1 MENSKNTYNNSMN
14 MNIRGN
20 NNNNNKNK
28 TNNINSNN
36 TINYYKYKIVDNKQN
51 KICRPGLKD
60 IGEGKIITFEAI
72 YVGKYTRFSNCITI
86 INIHSCD
93 KFLADHSQLFLNESV
108 ESFEKRNELESCM
121 IQGIGRI
128 KTYPKNNDIDY
139 CLELLPDT
147 KLTYLNDLY
156 VNMDPLKDV
165 SNIEIQNCYREILSY
180 RHDELIYLVN
190 KLRYKLNSFHSGIV
204 RKDFLYHYILNQYS
218 LNTLNADIYED
229 NIQSD
234 QFDNYQLYDLII
246 ILGAIIFE
254 LEFGDTIIHLSYL
267 LRKINMY
274 INSIQGI
281 KSLKFKDKKEC
292 KKINHDFF
300 KFCQKINTSFGKGW
314 MMVRN
319 RNENFD
325 IKECIDINT
334 TTRFGLIGVVCCSK
348 K

>member
-1 MENSKNTYNNSMN
+1 MTNNIKGNS
-14 MNIRGN
+14 NIN
-20 NNNNNKNK
+20 NNIKGHNNNVKNK
-28 TNNINSNN
+28 TNNINNN
-36 TINYYKYKIVDNKQN
+36 INYYKYKIIENKQN

-72 YVGKYTRFSNCITI
+72 YVGKYTRFNNCITI

-128 KTYPKNNDIDY
+128 KAYPKNNDVDY

-156 VNMDPLKDV
+156 VNMDPLKDI
-165 SNIEIQNCYREILSY
+165 SNIEIQNCYKEILSY
-180 RHDELIYLVN
+180 KHDELLYLVN
-190 KLRYKLNSFHSGIV
+190 KLRYKINSFHSGIV
-204 RKDFLYHYILNQYS
+204 RKDFLYNYILNQYS

-246 ILGAIIFE
+246 ILGALIFE
-254 LEFGDTIIHLSYL
+254 LEFGDTVIHLSYL

-274 INSIQGI
+274 INSMQGI

-292 KKINHDFF
+292 KKINHNFF

-334 TTRFGLIGVVCCSK
+334 ATRFGLIGVVCCSK

>member
-1 MENSKNTYNNSMN
+1 MTNN
-14 MNIRGN
+14 IN
-20 NNNNNKNK
+20 NNNNNNSKINNIIGNKNK
-28 TNNINSNN
+28 TNLSNNKN
-36 TINYYKYKIVDNKQN
+36 TINYYKYKIIENKQN

-108 ESFEKRNELESCM
+108 DSFEKRNELESCM
-121 IQGIGRI
+121 IQGVGRI
-128 KTYPKNNDIDY
+128 KTYPKNNDVDY

-156 VNMDPLKDV
+156 VNMDPFKEI
-165 SNIEIQNCYREILSY
+165 SNIEIQDCYKEILSY
-180 RHDELIYLVN
+180 RHDELLYLVN
-190 KLRYKLNSFHSGIV
+190 KLRYKLNSFHSGIT

-218 LNTLNADIYED
+218 LNTLNDDIYED
-229 NIQSD
+229 SLQSD

-254 LEFGDTIIHLSYL
+254 LEFGDTVIHLSYL

-300 KFCQKINTSFGKGW
+300 KFCQKTNTSFGKGW

-334 TTRFGLIGVVCCSK
+334 TTRFGLIGICCSK

>member
-36 TINYYKYKIVDNKQN
+36 TINYYKYEIVDNKKN

-60 IGEGKIITFEAI
+60 MEGKIITFEAVC
-72 YVGKYTRFSNCITI
+72 VGRYNKFNNCITI

-93 KFLADHSQLFLNESV
+93 KFLADHAQLFLNEPV
-108 ESFEKRNELESCM
+108 DSFEKRNELESCM

-128 KTYPKNNDIDY
+128 KTYPKNNDVDY

-156 VNMDPLKDV
+156 VNMSPLKEIT
-165 SNIEIQNCYREILSY
+165 NIEIQNCYEEILSY
-180 RHDELIYLVN
+180 RHDELLYLVN
-190 KLRYKLNSFHSGIV
+190 KLRYKLNSFHSGIT
-204 RKDFLYHYILNQYS
+204 RKDFLYHYILNQYG

-229 NIQSD
+229 SLQSD

-254 LEFGDTIIHLSYL
+254 LEFGDNIIHLSYL

-281 KSLKFKDKKEC
+281 KSLTCKDKKTY
-292 KKINHDFF
+292 KKINKDFF
-300 KFCQKINTSFGKGW
+300 KFCEKLNIKSGLAW
-314 MMVRN
+314 LIVRN
-319 RNENFD
+319 RNKNFD

>member
-1 MENSKNTYNNSMN
+1 MTNN
-14 MNIRGN
+14 IKGN
-20 NNNNNKNK
+20 NNNNIKGNSNIIGNNNKNK
-28 TNNINSNN
+28 TNMINNKN
-36 TINYYKYKIVDNKQN
+36 TINYYKYKIIENKQN

-60 IGEGKIITFEAI
+60 IGEGKIITFEAVC
-72 YVGKYTRFSNCITI
+72 VGRYDKFSNCITI

-93 KFLADHSQLFLNESV
+93 KFLADHSQLFLNESID
-108 ESFEKRNELESCM
+108 SFEKRNELESCM

-128 KTYPKNNDIDY
+128 KTYPKNNDVDY

-156 VNMDPLKDV
+156 VNMSPLKTI
-165 SNIEIQNCYREILSY
+165 SNTEIQNCYEEILSY
-180 RHDELIYLVN
+180 RHDELIYLLN
-190 KLRYKLNSFHSGIV
+190 KLRYKLNSFHSGIT

-218 LNTLNADIYED
+218 LNSLNADIYED
-229 NIQSD
+229 SLQSD

-254 LEFGDTIIHLSYL
+254 LEYGDTIIHLSYL

-281 KSLKFKDKKEC
+281 KSLKFNDKKTC
-292 KKINHDFF
+292 KKINNSFF
-300 KFCQKINTSFGKGW
+300 KFCEKINTKFGLGW
-314 MMVRN
+314 MIVCSRN
-319 RNENFD
+319 KNFD
-325 IKECIDINT
+325 IKECIDINLT
-334 TTRFGLIGVVCCSK
+334 TKFGLMGICCSK

>member
-1 MENSKNTYNNSMN
+1 MKDNIIKNNKIH
-14 MNIRGN
+14 NITGVG
-20 NNNNNKNK
+20 NNNKNK
-28 TNNINSNN
+28 TNMINNNN
-36 TINYYKYKIVDNKQN
+36 TINYYKYEIVDNKKN

-60 IGEGKIITFEAI
+60 IGEGKIITFEAAC
-72 YVGKYTRFSNCITI
+72 VGRYNKFSNCITI

-93 KFLADHSQLFLNESV
+93 KFLADHAQLFLNESV
-108 ESFEKRNELESCM
+108 DSFEKRNELESCM
-121 IQGIGRI
+121 IQGIGKI
-128 KTYPKNNDIDY
+128 KTYPKNNDVDY

-156 VNMDPLKDV
+156 VNMDPLKDIT
-165 SNIEIQNCYREILSY
+165 NIEIQNCYEEILSY
-180 RHDELIYLVN
+180 RHDELLYLVN
-190 KLRYKLNSFHSGIV
+190 KLRYKLNSFHSGIT
-204 RKDFLYHYILNQYS
+204 RKDFLYHYILNQYG
-218 LNTLNADIYED
+218 LNTLNVDIYED
-229 NIQSD
+229 SLQSD

-281 KSLKFKDKKEC
+281 KSLTCRDKKIY
-292 KKINHDFF
+292 KKINKDFF
-300 KFCQKINTSFGKGW
+300 KFCEKLNIKSGLAW
-314 MMVRN
+314 LIVRN
-319 RNENFD
+319 RNKNFD

>member
-1 MENSKNTYNNSMN
+1 MKDNIVKNSKINN
-14 MNIRGN
+14 ITGIG
-20 NNNNNKNK
+20 NNNKNK
-28 TNNINSNN
+28 TNMINNKN
-36 TINYYKYKIVDNKQN
+36 TINYYKYKIIENKQN

-60 IGEGKIITFEAI
+60 IGEGKIITFEAVC
-72 YVGKYTRFSNCITI
+72 VGRYSKFSNCITI

-93 KFLADHSQLFLNESV
+93 KFLADHAQLFLNEPID
-108 ESFEKRNELESCM
+108 SFEKRNELESCM

-128 KTYPKNNDIDY
+128 KSYPKNNGVDY

-156 VNMDPLKDV
+156 VNTSPLKKISD
-165 SNIEIQNCYREILSY
+165 IEIQNCYKEILSY
-180 RHDELIYLVN
+180 KHDRLLYLVEL
-190 KLRYKLNSFHSGIV
+190 LRTKINSYHSGIT

-229 NIQSD
+229 TFQSN

-246 ILGAIIFE
+246 ILGALIFE

-267 LRKINMY
+267 LRRATVY

-281 KSLKFKDKKEC
+281 KSLKFNDTKTC
-292 KKINHDFF
+292 KKINNDFF
-300 KFCQKINTSFGKGW
+300 KFCEKINTKFGLAW
-314 MMVRN
+314 LMVRN
-319 RNENFD
+319 RNKNFD
-325 IKECIDINT
+325 IKECADINIT
-334 TTRFGLIGVVCCSK
+334 TKFGLMGVVCYSK

>member
-1 MENSKNTYNNSMN
+1 MTNNNSN
-14 MNIRGN
+14 NNIKGN
-20 NNNNNKNK
+20 NNIIGNKNK
-28 TNNINSNN
+28 NNLAKNNN
-36 TINYYKYKIVDNKQN
+36 TINYYKYKIIENKQN
-51 KICRPGLKD
+51 KIRRPGLKD
-60 IGEGKIITFEAI
+60 IGEGNIITFEAVC
-72 YVGKYTRFSNCITI
+72 VGRYNKFNNCITI

-93 KFLADHSQLFLNESV
+93 KFLADHAQLFLNEPV
-108 ESFEKRNELESCM
+108 DSFEKRNELESCV

-128 KTYPKNNDIDY
+128 KTYPKNNDVDY

-156 VNMDPLKDV
+156 VNMSPLKEIT
-165 SNIEIQNCYREILSY
+165 NIEIQNCYEEILSY
-180 RHDELIYLVN
+180 RHDELLYLVN
-190 KLRYKLNSFHSGIV
+190 KLRYKLNSFHSGIT
-204 RKDFLYHYILNQYS
+204 RKDFLYHYILNQYG

-229 NIQSD
+229 SLQSD

-246 ILGAIIFE
+246 ILGALIFE
-254 LEFGDTIIHLSYL
+254 LEFGDTVIHLSYL

-281 KSLKFKDKKEC
+281 KSLKRTDKKIC
-292 KKINHDFF
+292 KKINKDFF
-300 KFCQKINTSFGKGW
+300 KFCEKINIKFGLGW
-314 MMVRN
+314 MIVCSRN
-319 RNENFD
+319 KNFD

>member
-1 MENSKNTYNNSMN
+1 MKDNIIKNNKIT
-14 MNIRGN
+14 NITGVG
-20 NNNNNKNK
+20 NNNKNK
-28 TNNINSNN
+28 TNMINNKN
-36 TINYYKYKIVDNKQN
+36 TINYYKYKIIDNKQN

-72 YVGKYTRFSNCITI
+72 YVGNYTRFSNCITI

-108 ESFEKRNELESCM
+108 DSFKKRNELESCM

-128 KTYPKNNDIDY
+128 KTYPKNNDVDY

-156 VNMDPLKDV
+156 VNMSPLKEIT
-165 SNIEIQNCYREILSY
+165 NMEIQNCYEEILSY
-180 RHDELIYLVN
+180 RHDELLYLVN
-190 KLRYKLNSFHSGIV
+190 KLRCKLNSFHSGIT

-218 LNTLNADIYED
+218 LNTLNDDIYED
-229 NIQSD
+229 SLQSD

-254 LEFGDTIIHLSYL
+254 LEFGDTVIHLSYL

-300 KFCQKINTSFGKGW
+300 KFCQKTNTSFGKGW

-334 TTRFGLIGVVCCSK
+334 TTRFGLIGICCSK

>member
-1 MENSKNTYNNSMN
+1 MTNNIKGNSNNN
-14 MNIRGN
+14 FNNNIKGN
-20 NNNNNKNK
+20 NNNVNNKNK
-28 TNNINSNN
+28 TNNINNN
-36 TINYYKYKIVDNKQN
+36 INYYKYKIVDNKQN

-108 ESFEKRNELESCM
+108 DSFEKRNELESCM

-128 KTYPKNNDIDY
+128 KTYPKNNDVDY

-156 VNMDPLKDV
+156 VNMDPLKDI
-165 SNIEIQNCYREILSY
+165 SNIEIQNCYKEILSY

-281 KSLKFKDKKEC
+281 KSLKFKDKKDC
-292 KKINHDFF
+292 KKINYDFF
-300 KFCQKINTSFGKGW
+300 KFCQKTNTSFGKGW

-325 IKECIDINT
+325 IRECIDINT